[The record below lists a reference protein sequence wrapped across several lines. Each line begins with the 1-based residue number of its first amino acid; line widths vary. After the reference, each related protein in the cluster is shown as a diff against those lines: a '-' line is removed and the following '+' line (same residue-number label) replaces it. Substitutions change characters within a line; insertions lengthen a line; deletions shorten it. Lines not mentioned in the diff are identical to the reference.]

1 MRYAARVS
9 EGSVLSRILMK
20 VTRAK
25 WALIVV
31 SWFGVRGNGR
41 ALWNRPVSTLHQLSF
56 SNVNKCQKMFKC
68 LNFRARNGHIIY
80 VDFWRENSNVYNL
93 ESFPFCLNICSTL
106 SRFPLLRVFVL
117 HRGKRERKS
126 HPRSKSL
133 LLTEFSAATFHS
145 RASICSEL

>member
-1 MRYAARVS
+1 MEQA
-9 EGSVLSRILMK
+9 G
-20 VTRAK
+20 
-25 WALIVV
+25 
-31 SWFGVRGNGR
+31 
-41 ALWNRPVSTLHQLSF
+41 HQLSF

-80 VDFWRENSNVYNL
+80 VDFWRENSNVYNS

-145 RASICSEL
+145 RASICSELQFWTNQLSFQPLIPSRTISSLGNVSCHCLLSMPYVILKEG